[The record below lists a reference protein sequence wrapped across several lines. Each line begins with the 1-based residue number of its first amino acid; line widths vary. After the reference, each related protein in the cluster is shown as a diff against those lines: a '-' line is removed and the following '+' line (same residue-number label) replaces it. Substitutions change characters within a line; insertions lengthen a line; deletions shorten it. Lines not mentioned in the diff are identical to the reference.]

1 MDTTAMVLGLMAGL
15 GFFLYGMKLMSDGLE
30 KVAGARMRGVL
41 QMCTKNR
48 FVALMVGI
56 LFTAVIQSSSAT
68 TVMVVS
74 FVNAQLM
81 TLMEA
86 VGVIM
91 GANIGT
97 TVTGQLVSFDLDAV
111 APVFIILGVL
121 MIMFVKKIQIK
132 RIGEILLGFGVLF
145 FGMTTMKEAMYD
157 LREAPIVTQALASLD
172 NPFIAIMIGAV
183 VTTLI
188 QSSSASVGILI
199 GMAGAGILTNINGVF
214 YIIMGCNIG
223 SCTSALLASVAG
235 KKDAK
240 RAAMIHFMFNI
251 IGTVALV
258 IILLFVQEPYQ
269 EWLMKISGDSMPRAI
284 ANTHTIFKVVQVLL
298 LFPFGK
304 WLVKLTCLMVPGED
318 REAEGHR
325 LQYITMSNVIP
336 STAMYEVVC
345 EIKRMGAIAQANM
358 RNAMEALLDGDD
370 KKIEKTFEMENE
382 VDYLSGAITDYLVKV
397 NQQDVPV
404 DDAKHIDGYFHV
416 VNDLERISDH
426 AENIAE
432 FAQSKKRDH
441 ITFSEK
447 AIEELKEMFDK
458 VDQTITYA
466 VDTFTQQTEEHLH
479 EIVRLENEVDALEKH
494 AQLAHVKRMYNN
506 ECSPKAM
513 IFSDLVHNLERV
525 SDHATNIAFA
535 LYDEEQ
541 YGLDVDE

>member
-1 MDTTAMVLGLMAGL
+1 MNTSEMVLGLMAGL

-48 FVALMVGI
+48 FIALLVGI

-97 TVTGQLVSFDLDAV
+97 TVTGQLVSFELDAV
-111 APVFIILGVL
+111 APVFIIVGVL
-121 MIMFVKKIQIK
+121 MIMFVKKIQLK

-145 FGMTTMKEAMYD
+145 FGMTTMKDAMYG
-157 LREAPIVTQALASLD
+157 LREAPAVTQALSSLD
-172 NPFIAIMIGAV
+172 NPFIAILIGAV

-199 GMAGAGILTNINGVF
+199 GMAAAGIITNIDGVF
-214 YIIMGCNIG
+214 YVIMGCNIG
-223 SCTSALLASVAG
+223 SCTSALLASIAG

-240 RAAMIHFMFNI
+240 RAAMIHFMFNV
-251 IGTVALV
+251 IGTAALV
-258 IILLFVQEPYQ
+258 LILVFVRKPYTGF
-269 EWLMKISGDSMPRAI
+269 LMKISGDNMARAI

-298 LFPFGK
+298 LFPFAK
-304 WLVKLTCLMVPGED
+304 WLVKITYFFVPGED
-318 REAEGHR
+318 QEAEGYQ

-345 EIKRMGAIAQANM
+345 EIKRMGALAQENM
-358 RNAMEALLDGDD
+358 RNAMEALLEGDD
-370 KKIEKTFEMENE
+370 KKIEKTFAMENE

-397 NQQDVPV
+397 NQHDVPV

-416 VNDLERISDH
+416 VSDLERISDH

-441 ITFSEK
+441 ITFSDK
-447 AIEELKEMFDK
+447 AVEELKEMFDK

-466 VDTFTQQTEEHLH
+466 VATFTQQTEEHLH

>member
-1 MDTTAMVLGLMAGL
+1 MDTTAMVLGLLAGL

-30 KVAGARMRGVL
+30 KVAGARMRSVL

-48 FVALMVGI
+48 FVGLIVGI

-97 TVTGQLVSFDLDAV
+97 TVTGQLVSFDLDAI
-111 APVFIILGVL
+111 APVFIIVGVL

-132 RIGEILLGFGVLF
+132 RVGEILLGFGVLF
-145 FGMTTMKEAMYD
+145 FGMTTMKDAMYA
-157 LREAPIVTQALASLD
+157 LREAPVVMNALASLS
-172 NPFIAIMIGAV
+172 NPFVAILIGAV

-199 GMAGAGILTNINGVF
+199 GMAGAGILTDINGVF

-223 SCTSALLASVAG
+223 SCTSALLASIAG
-235 KKDAK
+235 KKEAK
-240 RAAMIHFMFNI
+240 RAAMVHFMFNV
-251 IGTVALV
+251 IGTAALV
-258 IILLFVQEPYQ
+258 LVLFFIKVPYR
-269 EWLMKISGDSMPRAI
+269 EFLMKISSGNMARAI
-284 ANTHTIFKVVQVLL
+284 ANTHTIFKVFQVII
-298 LFPFGK
+298 LFPFAK
-304 WLVKLTCLMVPGED
+304 WLVKITYFFVPGED
-318 REAEGHR
+318 QKADGHQ
-325 LQYITMSNVIP
+325 LQYISMSNVIP
-336 STAMYEVVC
+336 STAMYEAVC
-345 EIKRMGAIAQANM
+345 EIKRMGALAQKNM
-358 RNAMEALLDGDD
+358 RIAMDALLNGDD
-370 KKIEKTFEMENE
+370 KKIEEVFELENE

-397 NQQDVPV
+397 NQQAVPI

-416 VNDLERISDH
+416 VSDLERISDH

-432 FAQSKKRDH
+432 FAQSKKRDN
-441 ITFSEK
+441 ITFSDK
-447 AIEELKEMFDK
+447 AVEELKEMFDK

-479 EIVRLENEVDALEKH
+479 EIVRLENEVDDLEKR
-494 AQLAHVKRMYNN
+494 AQLAHVKRIYNN

-535 LYDEEQ
+535 IYDEEQ